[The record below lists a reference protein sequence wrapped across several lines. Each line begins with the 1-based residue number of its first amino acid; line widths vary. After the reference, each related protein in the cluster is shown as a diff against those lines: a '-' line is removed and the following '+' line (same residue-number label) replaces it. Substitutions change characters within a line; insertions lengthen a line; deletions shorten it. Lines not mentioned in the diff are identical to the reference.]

1 MMAETQH
8 DSLLYL
14 NAEPIRFEPVNK
26 VTAVFFDETN
36 KQVINVNMV
45 LNAPYSHSHCHVYEH
60 MIVTARHTH
69 LHFHFNANCSKK
81 RNKL

>member
-1 MMAETQH
+1 MMAEAQH

-36 KQVINVNMV
+36 KQVINMNIV
-45 LNAPYSHSHCHVYEH
+45 LNIH
-60 MIVTARHTH
+60 ILTH
-69 LHFHFNANCSKK
+69 IAMSMST
-81 RNKL
+81 